1 MVITPN
7 RKMALIAFLA
17 FDVLIVAV
25 LFSLFQMRAER
36 QTESEL
42 RDIGVTIYPEAL
54 SLSDFTLRDQRGE
67 PLTRA
72 DFEGQWNLVFF
83 GFTNCPDICPLTMA
97 ELRQFYA
104 ALDFT
109 YDVKPRVF
117 LVTVDPQRDNPETM
131 AAYLSNYNT
140 EFIGLSGDPQ
150 AISQLAS
157 QLYVVYEDTEDT
169 EESEAS
175 NSHDHASPDIGNDV
189 QGADDNVMNHDNYL
203 ITHSGHIAVIDPEG
217 NYYAVMRAPHRDRDL
232 LTAFRELVR

>member
-1 MVITPN
+1 MVITPK
-7 RKMALIAFLA
+7 RKTALIAFLA
-17 FDVLIVAV
+17 FDVLIVAA

-54 SLSDFTLRDQRGE
+54 PLSDFTLRDQRGE
-67 PLTRA
+67 PFTRG

-97 ELRQFYA
+97 ELRQFYT

-109 YDVKPRVF
+109 KDVKPRVF

-131 AAYLSNYNT
+131 AAYLNNYNT

-157 QLYVVYEDTEDT
+157 QLYVVYEDTA
-169 EESEAS
+169 ESEVS
-175 NSHDHASPDIGNDV
+175 NSHDHASPEIGNDV
-189 QGADDNVMNHDNYL
+189 QGAEDNVMNHDDYL
-203 ITHSGHIAVIDPEG
+203 ITHSGDIAVIDPEG

>member
-1 MVITPN
+1 MVITPK
-7 RKMALIAFLA
+7 RKTALIAFLA
-17 FDVLIVAV
+17 FDVLIVAA

-54 SLSDFTLRDQRGE
+54 PLSDFTLRDQRGE
-67 PLTRA
+67 PFTRG

-109 YDVKPRVF
+109 KDVKPRVF

-131 AAYLSNYNT
+131 AAYLNNYNT

-150 AISQLAS
+150 AISRLAS
-157 QLYVVYEDTEDT
+157 QLYVVYEDTA
-169 EESEAS
+169 ESEAS
-175 NSHDHASPDIGNDV
+175 NSHDHASPEIGNDV
-189 QGADDNVMNHDNYL
+189 QGADDNVMNHDDYL